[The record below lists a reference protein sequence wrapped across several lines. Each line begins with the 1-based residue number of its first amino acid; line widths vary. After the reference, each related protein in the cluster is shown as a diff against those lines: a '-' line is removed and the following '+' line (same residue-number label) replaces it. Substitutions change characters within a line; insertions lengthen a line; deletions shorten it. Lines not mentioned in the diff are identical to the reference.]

1 MPVQVTRERQAS
13 DILLSLEGAHL
24 EVWKL
29 SDGTICVL
37 YDRCDVKDGPLLKG
51 VFGRGGTFEGACYD
65 YLEQIRGKTLVFNA
79 CSNSR
84 REVTVLG

>member
-1 MPVQVTRERQAS
+1 MAIPVNRERTAS
-13 DILLSLEGAHL
+13 DILLSLEDAHL

-29 SDGTICVL
+29 SDGTICVS
-37 YDRCDVKDGPLLKG
+37 YYRCEVKDGPVLIG